1 MTEQA
6 STIDQAGPVDLD
18 RLRKL
23 AGITLGSGRDAT
35 GQDSPLT
42 HGAAEK
48 AAFQRKHKIEPG
60 TDEWFKLW
68 FARPQMTGEN
78 PYGTDTFG
86 TGDPSNPRA

>member
-1 MTEQA
+1 MKIKDIE
-6 STIDQAGPVDLD
+6 DPGPVDLD

-23 AGITLGSGRDAT
+23 AGITLGSGKHTSGD
-35 GQDSPLT
+35 DSPLT
-42 HGAAEK
+42 NAATAK
-48 AAFQRKHKIEPG
+48 VAFQRKHKIEPG

-68 FARPQMTGEN
+68 FARPQLTGEN